1 MSENLTVATRSQD
14 LLPEVLDLLND
25 CSFLNEC
32 DTYDEKV
39 IAEYNNFKPEKSIEL
54 LLERFSSGGKPQPL
68 TAFIDDMKKL
78 LSWDYKFRVFGPGI
92 IGRPTSLEDKYGVQ
106 SSGNTTDVITYSRL
120 RFLFP
125 TYIGLTSDGQYGE
138 NKCFPQMFGAP
149 EFGGL
154 IPSKSCIG
162 SVRAEIITVHL
173 CCLKLLE
180 PETPLRLHHLLLKK
194 RIEEGLLSDDKRARF
209 LIAREILDAY
219 GRKTKKFTQVYR
231 TMCELY
237 NEIHAEIQEVE
248 KINGFNFN

>member
-125 TYIGLTSDGQYGE
+125 TYIGLTSDGQYG
-138 NKCFPQMFGAP
+138 
-149 EFGGL
+149 
-154 IPSKSCIG
+154 
-162 SVRAEIITVHL
+162 
-173 CCLKLLE
+173 
-180 PETPLRLHHLLLKK
+180 
-194 RIEEGLLSDDKRARF
+194 
-209 LIAREILDAY
+209 
-219 GRKTKKFTQVYR
+219 
-231 TMCELY
+231 
-237 NEIHAEIQEVE
+237 
-248 KINGFNFN
+248 